1 MKYYYIYH
9 IDEVKPPKKSLDDED
24 APKWPFYIGVFGRSN
39 TGKSNMVLYLFSGDK
54 YYDMKMKKIQKGV
67 QYLFLRICA
76 LNPNQF
82 KIVSSHFLPEVAIAI
97 FPQYIFHINSLKCQK
112 SFVKIQPILYYLM
125 VGDLQKTL
133 HEL

>member
-54 YYDMKMKKIQKGV
+54 YYDMKMKKKQIGERHIRCNDIVLVVHNTNKTK
-67 QYLFLRICA
+67 YRLLRKLYKMNIR
-76 LNPNQF
+76 
-82 KIVSSHFLPEVAIAI
+82 
-97 FPQYIFHINSLKCQK
+97 YIK
-112 SFVKIQPILYYLM
+112 
-125 VGDLQKTL
+125 KTM
-133 HEL
+133 HE